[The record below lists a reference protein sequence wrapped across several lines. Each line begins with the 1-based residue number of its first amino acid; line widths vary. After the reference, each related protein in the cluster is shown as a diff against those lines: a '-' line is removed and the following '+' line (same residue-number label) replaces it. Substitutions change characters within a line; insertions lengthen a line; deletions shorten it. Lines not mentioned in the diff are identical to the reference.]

1 MINTGSVKLASGEYW
16 LTINTTA
23 TATAELDDISDI
35 EYDFDL
41 TDSQDLVDN
50 IGVTPGVM
58 TAKFN
63 DEMNSLASL
72 YDTLES
78 EIGTP
83 SASTGYATISATLT
97 RRPYGS
103 SSLQQFP
110 FQVQFNGVDFNEL
123 EGQTTVRLLPPQQ
136 SNVNVAQYFANITG
150 SIPLNTFSLE
160 LGGVPESTV
169 YAPGDVLEDLTAY
182 INPTATAT
190 IFDSSPIPG
199 GGSGVPLVLYPDFAG
214 VGNAGNVSFFITE
227 FTGGSTGNGLIYDKY
242 RSMAGLDSA
251 IYGSAF
257 GTNFYVGRQ
266 TDNHRV
272 TLDFDDIVNIKLLK
286 VNRDI
291 NNQTFNISNPDTAL
305 SQIVPDSDSQNYNR
319 LSTRNVGIDYAGH
332 SPLLTKAQVV
342 TAGVLVE
349 GQYTGYT
356 SPDIEGIAL
365 ESAQRGY
372 SNALGSAAWKV
383 EHQRIEVEILSID
396 KVRPWETFEFDATD
410 SDIPD
415 RYKNKV
421 FRPSSIQYDLK
432 RDRATI
438 TAYQIS

>member
-16 LTINTTA
+16 LTINTNA
-23 TATAELDDISDI
+23 NAVAELDDISDI

-41 TDSQDLVDN
+41 ADSQDLIDN

-72 YDTLES
+72 YDTLET

-110 FQVQFNGVDFNEL
+110 FQVQFNGVDFDEL

-150 SIPLNTFSLE
+150 SLPLNTFSLE
-160 LGGVPESTV
+160 LNGVPESTV

-190 IFDSSPIPG
+190 IFDSSPIIAG
-199 GGSGVPLVLYPDFAG
+199 GDVPPVLYPDFSN
-214 VGNAGNVSFFITE
+214 VGIAGNVSFFITE
-227 FTGGSTGNGLIYDKY
+227 FTGGSVGNELIYNKY

-251 IYGSAF
+251 VFGSAF
-257 GTNFYVGRQ
+257 GTNFYVGRL

-272 TLDFDDIVNIKLLK
+272 TLDFDDVVNIKLLK

-291 NNQTFNISNPDTAL
+291 NTQVFSISNPAPAL
-305 SQIVPDSDSQNYNR
+305 SQIVADTDTVQYNR

-342 TAGVLVE
+342 TEGVLVE
-349 GQYTGYT
+349 GEYAGHTL
-356 SPDIEGIAL
+356 PDIEAAATLIA
-365 ESAQRGY
+365 QKGY
-372 SNALGSAAWKV
+372 SNGLGSAAWKV

-396 KVRPWETFEFDATD
+396 KVRPWETFEFDASD